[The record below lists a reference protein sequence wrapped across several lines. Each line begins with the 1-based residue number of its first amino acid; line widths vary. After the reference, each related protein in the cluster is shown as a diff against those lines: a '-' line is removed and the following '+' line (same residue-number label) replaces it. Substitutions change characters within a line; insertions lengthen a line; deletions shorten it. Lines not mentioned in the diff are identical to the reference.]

1 MVSKLAIR
9 VAPNARQSALAGW
22 MDDADGR
29 PVLKLRIAAQPVD
42 GAANAEVVRLLARAL
57 GVAHTSIRLDKGA
70 SGRNKLVEI
79 DGFDKDSL
87 ITRINEILS
96 CPKL

>member
-1 MVSKLAIR
+1 VASKLAIR
-9 VAPNARQSALAGW
+9 VIPNARQSGVAGW

-29 PVLKLRIAAQPVD
+29 PVLKLRIAAPPVD
-42 GAANAEVVRLLARAL
+42 GAANAAIVQFLAKAL
-57 GVAHTSIRLDKGA
+57 GVTKACVRLDKGA
-70 SGRNKLVEI
+70 TGRNKLVEI

-87 ITRINEILS
+87 VHRINEILS

>member
-9 VAPNARQSALAGW
+9 VIPNARQSGIAGW
-22 MDDADGR
+22 IDDSDGR

-42 GAANAEVVRLLARAL
+42 GAANTEIVRFLAQVL
-57 GVAHTSIRLDKGA
+57 GLTKASVRLDKGA

-87 ITRINEILS
+87 ISHINEILS